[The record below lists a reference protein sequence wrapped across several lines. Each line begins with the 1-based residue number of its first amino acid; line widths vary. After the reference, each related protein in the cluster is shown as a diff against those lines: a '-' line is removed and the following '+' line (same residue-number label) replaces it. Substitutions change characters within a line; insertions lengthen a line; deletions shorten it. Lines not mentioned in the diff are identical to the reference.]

1 MAEEEEDPWSD
12 GDGDGGEG
20 PRESEWQ
27 SRNFHTLGYRDG
39 LFAGKESSAQKGFDA
54 GFKESAP
61 AGFDWGIARGITS
74 AFAALSPRHQ
84 ELLAPD
90 KNARDDLKSLH
101 DSISGISSNDALAS
115 YHSHQKL
122 AAIRKAGFP
131 GSHAAAAKKLFFG
144 IPSLCA
150 VATVDAVLI
159 DTNTVNS
166 ERSLAMILF
175 PKYEPSRQGM
185 CRALARVKQRTGTF
199 DTEDGSLALDRAPTP
214 HRPTSVGTR
223 RVPVPASLNGSNPYP
238 KPSLFLFS
246 SLS

>member
-115 YHSHQKL
+115 YHSHQVLRDETSTVADVGVLSSQAK
-122 AAIRKAGFP
+122 
-131 GSHAAAAKKLFFG
+131 AAADKAS
-144 IPSLCA
+144 IA
-150 VATVDAVLI
+150 YDALLQNSRS
-159 DTNTVNS
+159 TNLSVTEVP
-166 ERSLAMILF
+166 RS
-175 PKYEPSRQGM
+175 
-185 CRALARVKQRTGTF
+185 
-199 DTEDGSLALDRAPTP
+199 
-214 HRPTSVGTR
+214 
-223 RVPVPASLNGSNPYP
+223 
-238 KPSLFLFS
+238 
-246 SLS
+246 